1 MKKKR
6 PLSKIIKR
14 SLLFRSNTKI
24 QFPCALLYQSTV
36 FDIIQKF
43 PLIKLFKKI
52 STYIYIYIYIHTYIY
67 ILVQGYAVFANTVKL
82 GNYNKCPLG
91 E

>member
-52 STYIYIYIYIHTYIY
+52 STYIYIYIYIYTYIH
-67 ILVQGYAVFANTVKL
+67 IHISPGIRSVCEHCEAWKL
-82 GNYNKCPLG
+82 Q
-91 E
+91 